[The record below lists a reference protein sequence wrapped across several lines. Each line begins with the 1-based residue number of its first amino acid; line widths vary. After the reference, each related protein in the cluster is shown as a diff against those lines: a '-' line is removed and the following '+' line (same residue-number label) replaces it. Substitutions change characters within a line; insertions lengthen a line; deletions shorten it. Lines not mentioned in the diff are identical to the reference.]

1 MNRRW
6 FLGGGALIALAG
18 CQFFG
23 QNSPSKITQ
32 TSRRSLL
39 SQLKPGKDFVQ
50 LDVLIVDRRAD
61 DPLIGPIL
69 WQEVDQVSA
78 LPAATRELMQQN
90 GCVVGHAA
98 AKPPMPLLQLLGLV
112 PEIDGLSADA
122 GALPKQKVAG
132 RMYSVRSGTETEVQ
146 ISDLVPELDVAI
158 VDPGQ
163 TREVHFERCRF
174 VFRVKP
180 IRLQDGWVR
189 VEFVPEIHHG
199 DLQLRPTPTDDV
211 GWAYKSTQ
219 NIEQCYPQ
227 KFSITLN
234 VGEAAVITAAPDG
247 VETLGGKIFRR
258 EQNGEQRQRLL
269 VVRLADMGRTVK
281 PVD

>member
-1 MNRRW
+1 M
-6 FLGGGALIALAG
+6 ALAG

-23 QNSPSKITQ
+23 QNSSTKTTQ

-39 SQLKPGKDFVQ
+39 AQLRPGKDFVQ
-50 LDVLIVDRRAD
+50 LDVLIVDRRVD
-61 DPLIGPIL
+61 DPLIGPLL
-69 WQEVDQVSA
+69 WSEIDQLGAVPQAES
-78 LPAATRELMQQN
+78 RELLQRN
-90 GCVVGHAA
+90 GCLVGHAA
-98 AKPPMPLLQLLGLV
+98 AKPPLPLLQLLGLV
-112 PEIDGLSADA
+112 PEIDGISADA
-122 GALPKQKVAG
+122 GKLPKQKVGG
-132 RMYSVRSGTETEVQ
+132 RQYSLRSGTETEVQ
-146 ISDLVPELDVAI
+146 ISDLVPELDLAI

-163 TREVHFERCRF
+163 TRDVHFERCRF

-199 DLQLRPTPTDDV
+199 ELQLRPTPTDDA

-227 KFSITLN
+227 KFAVTLN

-247 VETLGGKIFRR
+247 SETLGGKIFRR

-269 VVRLADMGRTVK
+269 IVRLADMGRTVK